1 MRKIKITENQLKVI
15 SNVILETK
23 ANVSLR
29 NKLHKFLESDYE
41 PNGGVKKLGNQ
52 FFDTP
57 LIKKKIDGEI
67 ITPQILCSYMCDK
80 FSGIDKSIIV
90 DAIKGWFV
98 GDYDEE
104 TGMRKKV

>member
-15 SNVILETK
+15 SKVILETK

-29 NKLHKFLESDYE
+29 NKLHTFLEDDYE
-41 PNGGVKKLGNQ
+41 QNGGVKKMGNQ

-57 LIKKKIDGEI
+57 LIKKKVDGEI
-67 ITPQILCSYMCDK
+67 ITPQTLCSYMCDK
-80 FSGIDKSIIV
+80 FSGVAKSIVI
-90 DAIKGWFV
+90 DAIKGWFI
-98 GDYDEE
+98 GDYNKE